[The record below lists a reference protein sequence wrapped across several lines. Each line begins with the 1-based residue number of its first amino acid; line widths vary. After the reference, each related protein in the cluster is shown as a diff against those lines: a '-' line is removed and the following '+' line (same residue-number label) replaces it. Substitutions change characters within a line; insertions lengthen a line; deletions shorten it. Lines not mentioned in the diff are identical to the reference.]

1 MKNTK
6 TLKAFSLIELS
17 IVILIIGVLV
27 AAIVKGQNLFKSI
40 QISTARS
47 VTNSSSVNSITGL
60 KLWLEPVM
68 EKSVTS
74 TSIASGGDTADYG
87 ALTAGSGS
95 WNDIRVTVNTNKINL
110 TAAGTV
116 TYVEDG
122 ISGLPSLSFN
132 GTNSAFTSTSAPLLA
147 KDSTYSIAVVWRAN
161 TGGGSGGTL
170 FSQGG
175 TGTNSLADI
184 TLVASGLEFN
194 SGANKTSSGVAVA
207 TNSAYVTIVTVNND
221 NTSNVTIYNNS
232 NTGVNTPTTDGLTND
247 NTTLSLGSNNVAI
260 GKSLITTPAQYF
272 FSGLVSEVIVFD
284 KVLSS
289 SEIAE
294 VSSYLGQKYS
304 IKIN

>member
-207 TNSAYVTIVTVNND
+207 TNSAYVTI
-221 NTSNVTIYNNS
+221 YNNS